1 MDICHLWRKKVKL
14 SEDIKKKIEEE
25 YNTFVEHQYAGKDLK
40 ERQKLGQFYT
50 PPALTIKML
59 EKYEDTNGSII
70 DPTCGAGGLLA
81 AAIIAGF
88 DPKLCYGIE
97 LDKEILEK
105 VTIPRLTQLGV
116 PKENLHHGDAL
127 NKDCWDFSIKNYKFE
142 DGKVTGDNKTC
153 SFGVKI
159 S

>member
-1 MDICHLWRKKVKL
+1 MRYMEISSQTK
-14 SEDIKKKIEEE
+14 ENIKAE
-25 YNTFVEHQYAGKDLK
+25 YQKWIDYQYAGKSIK
-40 ERQKLGQFYT
+40 ERQKLGAFFT
-50 PPALTIKML
+50 PPELTIRML

-97 LDKEILEK
+97 LDNEILEK

-127 NKDCWDFSIKNYKFE
+127 NKDCWDFNIKDYKFE
-142 DGKVTGDNKTC
+142 NGKVTGSNKTC
-153 SFGVKI
+153 SFGASIKK
-159 S
+159 